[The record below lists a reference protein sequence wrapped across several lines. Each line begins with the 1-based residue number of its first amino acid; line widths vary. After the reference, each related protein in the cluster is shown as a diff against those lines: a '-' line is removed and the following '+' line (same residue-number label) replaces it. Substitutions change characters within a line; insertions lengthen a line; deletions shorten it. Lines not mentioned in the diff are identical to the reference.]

1 MKKYLFI
8 ALFVLQ
14 TIVVMAQTSRF
25 KDNETLSVWATSG
38 LNMRDK
44 PHAKATKLISIPY
57 GAKVVVQPNIGV
69 KIPFEVE
76 EFKGF
81 TVKGLWLLVKYGDK
95 EGFVFDGFLSRL
107 PAPKKADSLR
117 FEGYLTSNFKKIGQR
132 YNCISYLNINVSEET
147 IAEKNCDDTTKLYCS
162 YSQKYDRGIVFSK
175 NSCNDVGD
183 DVIEIQNVTLY
194 EGLAL
199 VKWFYSIEKTEITIN
214 ARKSEIIFN
223 SSIKDGGYGCDY
235 SIEKIGNKIVIKGRC
250 SC

>member
-1 MKKYLFI
+1 MKKYIFI
-8 ALFVLQ
+8 ALFLVK
-14 TIVVMAQTSRF
+14 TIGLTAQTSRF
-25 KDNETLSVWATSG
+25 KDGETLNVWASSG

-44 PHAKATKLISIPY
+44 PDAKATKIAAIPY
-57 GAKVVVQPNIGV
+57 GAKVIVQQNIGV

-81 TVKGLWLLVKYGDK
+81 VVKGLWLLVKYGDK

-117 FEGYLTSNFKKIGQR
+117 FEGYLNSNFKKIGQR
-132 YNCISYLNINVSEET
+132 YNCISYLNINISEET

-162 YSQKYDRGIVFSK
+162 YSQKYDRGVIFSM
-175 NSCNDVGD
+175 NNCNDVGE
-183 DVIEIQNVTLY
+183 DVMEIQNVTLY

-199 VKWFYSIEKTEITIN
+199 VKRFYSIEETKITIN
-214 ARKSEIIFN
+214 ANKSEIIFN

-235 SIEKIGNKIVIKGRC
+235 VIEKIDNKIVIKGRC